1 MICTYI
7 LILDHKVKT
16 ANIFRTKNKSEIC
29 QKKIGKK
36 QAKTTKESL
45 FKYLSMTT
53 LPPNN
58 V

>member
-1 MICTYI
+1 MP
-7 LILDHKVKT
+7 
-16 ANIFRTKNKSEIC
+16 
-29 QKKIGKK
+29 KKIRKK